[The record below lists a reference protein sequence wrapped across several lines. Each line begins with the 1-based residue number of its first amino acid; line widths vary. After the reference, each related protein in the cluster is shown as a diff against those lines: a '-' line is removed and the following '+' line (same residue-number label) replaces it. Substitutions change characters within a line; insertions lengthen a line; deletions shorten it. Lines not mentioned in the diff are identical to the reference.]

1 MKKSFILFVAASLL
15 FVSSCGA
22 KKSIS
27 GNSSFS
33 SYLSSISSSTSGEN
47 SSYTINSNIVTSS
60 EETNSS
66 PLVTSFTSSEA
77 ITSSSIDIVSSTSL
91 NSPSGTNPD
100 GGGQRLPLPTNIDD
114 KYEIGQ
120 DNKTMTTFAFENS
133 SLPKYFRYIYGN
145 NFVKGN
151 YYADGSAKFS
161 SSTAAKQ
168 GFQTGYFIGNKK
180 LEIRIHVGNL
190 YNSNDG
196 NKIDK
201 DSPVMS
207 IYGFS
212 EDGTLLQQVYIKEIN
227 KNNENNY
234 IRTYMAGN
242 DVAYLEFRFMQLP
255 YKGSQAYNISLKGIS
270 LIAWPY
276 ELQEER
282 HL

>member
-47 SSYTINSNIVTSS
+47 SSYTINSNIVTSN
-60 EETNSS
+60 EETSS
-66 PLVTSFTSSEA
+66 SSSLSSIISSET
-77 ITSSSIDIVSSTSL
+77 ITSSSIDVVSSTSL
-91 NSPSGTNPD
+91 NTPSGTNPD

-201 DSPVMS
+201 NSPVMS

-276 ELQEER
+276 EL
-282 HL
+282 

>member
-33 SYLSSISSSTSGEN
+33 SYLSSISSSTSCEV
-47 SSYTINSNIVTSS
+47 SSNTINSNIVTSS
-60 EETNSS
+60 EESNSS
-66 PLVTSFTSSEA
+66 SLVTSFTSSEA

-201 DSPVMS
+201 DLPVMS

-276 ELQEER
+276 EL
-282 HL
+282 

>member
-1 MKKSFILFVAASLL
+1 MA
-15 FVSSCGA
+15 
-22 KKSIS
+22 
-27 GNSSFS
+27 
-33 SYLSSISSSTSGEN
+33 
-47 SSYTINSNIVTSS
+47 
-60 EETNSS
+60 
-66 PLVTSFTSSEA
+66 
-77 ITSSSIDIVSSTSL
+77 
-91 NSPSGTNPD
+91 
-100 GGGQRLPLPTNIDD
+100 LPTNIDD
-114 KYEIGQ
+114 KYEIGSTNQ
-120 DNKTMTTFAFENS
+120 TMTTFAFENS

-161 SSTAAKQ
+161 SSISAKQ

-180 LEIRIHVGNL
+180 LEIRIHIGNL

-212 EDGTLLQQVYIKEIN
+212 EDGTLEQKVYIDQIN
-227 KNNENNY
+227 KNNENSY
-234 IRTYMAGN
+234 IRTYMVGTN
-242 DVAYLEFRFMQLP
+242 VSYLEFRFMQLP

-276 ELQEER
+276 EL
-282 HL
+282 

>member
-47 SSYTINSNIVTSS
+47 SSYTVNSNIVTSN

-66 PLVTSFTSSEA
+66 SLVTSFNSSEA
-77 ITSSSIDIVSSTSL
+77 ITFSSTQVVSSTSL

-201 DSPVMS
+201 NSPVMS

-212 EDGTLLQQVYIKEIN
+212 EDGTLLQQVYINEIN
-227 KNNENNY
+227 KDNENKY

-276 ELQEER
+276 EL
-282 HL
+282 

>member
-33 SYLSSISSSTSGEN
+33 SYLSSISSSTSGEV
-47 SSYTINSNIVTSS
+47 SSNTINSNIVTSS
-60 EETNSS
+60 EESNSS
-66 PLVTSFTSSEA
+66 SLVTSFTSSEA

-120 DNKTMTTFAFENS
+120 DNKTMTTFAFENY

-190 YNSNDG
+190 YNNNDG

-201 DSPVMS
+201 NSPVMS

-212 EDGTLLQQVYIKEIN
+212 EDGTLLQQVYINEIN
-227 KNNENNY
+227 KDNENKY

-276 ELQEER
+276 EL
-282 HL
+282 

>member
-47 SSYTINSNIVTSS
+47 SSYTVNSNIVTSN
-60 EETNSS
+60 EESNSS
-66 PLVTSFTSSEA
+66 SSLSSIISSET
-77 ITSSSIDIVSSTSL
+77 ITSSSIDVVSSTSL
-91 NSPSGTNPD
+91 NTPSGTNPD

-120 DNKTMTTFAFENS
+120 DNKTMTTFAFENY

-201 DSPVMS
+201 DLPVMS

-227 KNNENNY
+227 KDNENKY

-276 ELQEER
+276 EV
-282 HL
+282 

>member
-33 SYLSSISSSTSGEN
+33 SYLSSISSSTSGEV
-47 SSYTINSNIVTSS
+47 SSNTINSNIVTSS
-60 EETNSS
+60 EESNSS
-66 PLVTSFTSSEA
+66 SLVTSLTSSET
-77 ITSSSIDIVSSTSL
+77 ITSSSIDVISSTSL
-91 NSPSGTNPD
+91 NTPSGTNPD

-201 DSPVMS
+201 NSPVMS

-212 EDGTLLQQVYIKEIN
+212 EDGTLLQQVYINEIN
-227 KNNENNY
+227 KDNENQF

-276 ELQEER
+276 EL
-282 HL
+282 

>member
-1 MKKSFILFVAASLL
+1 MKKPFILFATVSLL
-15 FVSSCGA
+15 FVSSCGT
-22 KKSIS
+22 KKSINGHAS
-27 GNSSFS
+27 SQSMSSSLTSFPSEAVSSNITSNNIISSNEEVNSSS
-33 SYLSSISSSTSGEN
+33 LVTSC
-47 SSYTINSNIVTSS
+47 TSS
-60 EETNSS
+60 EK
-66 PLVTSFTSSEA
+66 
-77 ITSSSIDIVSSTSL
+77 ITSSSIDVVSSTSI
-91 NSPSGTNPD
+91 NTPSGTNPD

-201 DSPVMS
+201 NSPVMS

-212 EDGTLLQQVYIKEIN
+212 ENGTLLQQVYINEIN
-227 KNNENNY
+227 KDNENQF

-276 ELQEER
+276 EL
-282 HL
+282 

>member
-22 KKSIS
+22 KKGIS

-33 SYLSSISSSTSGEN
+33 SYLSSISSSTSGET
-47 SSYTINSNIVTSS
+47 SSYTINSNIVTSN
-60 EETNSS
+60 EETSS
-66 PLVTSFTSSEA
+66 SSSLSSIISSET
-77 ITSSSIDIVSSTSL
+77 ITSSSIDVVSSTSL

-201 DSPVMS
+201 DLPVMS

-276 ELQEER
+276 EL
-282 HL
+282 

>member
-1 MKKSFILFVAASLL
+1 MKKSFILFVTASLL

-47 SSYTINSNIVTSS
+47 SSYTINSNIVTSN
-60 EETNSS
+60 EETSS
-66 PLVTSFTSSEA
+66 SSSLSSIISSET
-77 ITSSSIDIVSSTSL
+77 ITSSSIDVVSSTSL
-91 NSPSGTNPD
+91 NTPSGTNPD

-201 DSPVMS
+201 DLPVMS

-212 EDGTLLQQVYIKEIN
+212 EDGTLLKKVYINEIN
-227 KNNENNY
+227 KNNENKY

-276 ELQEER
+276 EL
-282 HL
+282 

>member
-33 SYLSSISSSTSGEN
+33 SYLSSISSSTSGEV
-47 SSYTINSNIVTSS
+47 SSNTINSNIVTSS
-60 EETNSS
+60 EESNSS
-66 PLVTSFTSSEA
+66 SLVTSFTSSEA

-120 DNKTMTTFAFENS
+120 DNKTMTTFAFENY

-201 DSPVMS
+201 NSPVMS

-212 EDGTLLQQVYIKEIN
+212 EDGTLLQQVYINEIN
-227 KNNENNY
+227 KDNENKY
-234 IRTYMAGN
+234 IRTYMVGI

-276 ELQEER
+276 KL
-282 HL
+282 

>member
-1 MKKSFILFVAASLL
+1 MKKSFILFVAAALL

-33 SYLSSISSSTSGEN
+33 SYLSSISSSTSGET
-47 SSYTINSNIVTSS
+47 SSYTVNSNIVTSN
-60 EETNSS
+60 EETSS
-66 PLVTSFTSSEA
+66 SSSLSSIISSET
-77 ITSSSIDIVSSTSL
+77 ITSSSIDVVSSTSL
-91 NSPSGTNPD
+91 NTPSGTNPD

-201 DSPVMS
+201 DLPVMS

-212 EDGTLLQQVYIKEIN
+212 ENGTLLQQVYIKEIN

-276 ELQEER
+276 EL
-282 HL
+282 

>member
-33 SYLSSISSSTSGEN
+33 SYLSSISSSTSGET
-47 SSYTINSNIVTSS
+47 SSYTINSNIVISS
-60 EETNSS
+60 EATNSS
-66 PLVTSFTSSEA
+66 SSLSSIISSET
-77 ITSSSIDIVSSTSL
+77 ITSSSIDVVSSTSL

-212 EDGTLLQQVYIKEIN
+212 EDGTLLQQVYINEIN

-276 ELQEER
+276 EL
-282 HL
+282 

>member
-33 SYLSSISSSTSGEN
+33 SYLSSISSSTSGEV
-47 SSYTINSNIVTSS
+47 SSNTINSNIVTSS
-60 EETNSS
+60 EESNSS
-66 PLVTSFTSSEA
+66 SLVTYFTSSEA

-201 DSPVMS
+201 NSPVMS

>member
-47 SSYTINSNIVTSS
+47 SSYTINSNIVTSN
-60 EETNSS
+60 EETSS
-66 PLVTSFTSSEA
+66 SSSLSSIISSET
-77 ITSSSIDIVSSTSL
+77 ITSSSIDVISSTSL
-91 NSPSGTNPD
+91 NTPSGTNPD

-120 DNKTMTTFAFENS
+120 DNKTMTTFAFENY

-201 DSPVMS
+201 DLPVMS

-212 EDGTLLQQVYIKEIN
+212 EDGTLLQQVYINEIN
-227 KNNENNY
+227 KDNENKY

-276 ELQEER
+276 EL
-282 HL
+282 

>member
-1 MKKSFILFVAASLL
+1 MKKSFILFVAAALL

-33 SYLSSISSSTSGEN
+33 SYLSSISSSTSGET
-47 SSYTINSNIVTSS
+47 SSYTVNSNIVTSN
-60 EETNSS
+60 EETSS
-66 PLVTSFTSSEA
+66 SSSLSSIISSET
-77 ITSSSIDIVSSTSL
+77 ITSSSIDVVSSTSL
-91 NSPSGTNPD
+91 NTPSGTNPD

-120 DNKTMTTFAFENS
+120 DNKTMTTFAFENY

-201 DSPVMS
+201 DLPVMS

-212 EDGTLLQQVYIKEIN
+212 ENGTLLQQVYIKEIN

-276 ELQEER
+276 EL
-282 HL
+282 

>member
-22 KKSIS
+22 KKGIS

-33 SYLSSISSSTSGEN
+33 SYLSSISSSTSGEV
-47 SSYTINSNIVTSS
+47 SSNTINSNIVTSS
-60 EETNSS
+60 EESNSS
-66 PLVTSFTSSEA
+66 SLVTSFTSSEA

-120 DNKTMTTFAFENS
+120 DNKTMTTFAFENY

-190 YNSNDG
+190 YNNNDG

-201 DSPVMS
+201 NSPVMS

-276 ELQEER
+276 EL
-282 HL
+282 

>member
-1 MKKSFILFVAASLL
+1 MKKSFILFVAAALL

-22 KKSIS
+22 KKGIS

-33 SYLSSISSSTSGEN
+33 SYLSSISSYTSGEN
-47 SSYTINSNIVTSS
+47 SSYTINSNIVTSN
-60 EETNSS
+60 EETSS
-66 PLVTSFTSSEA
+66 SSSLSSIISSET
-77 ITSSSIDIVSSTSL
+77 ITSSSIDVVSSTSI
-91 NSPSGTNPD
+91 NTPSGTNPD

-201 DSPVMS
+201 DLPVMS

-276 ELQEER
+276 EL
-282 HL
+282 

>member
-1 MKKSFILFVAASLL
+1 
-15 FVSSCGA
+15 
-22 KKSIS
+22 
-27 GNSSFS
+27 
-33 SYLSSISSSTSGEN
+33 
-47 SSYTINSNIVTSS
+47 
-60 EETNSS
+60 
-66 PLVTSFTSSEA
+66 
-77 ITSSSIDIVSSTSL
+77 
-91 NSPSGTNPD
+91 
-100 GGGQRLPLPTNIDD
+100 
-114 KYEIGQ
+114 
-120 DNKTMTTFAFENS
+120 MTTFAFENS

-201 DSPVMS
+201 DLPVMS

-212 EDGTLLQQVYIKEIN
+212 EDGTLLKKVYINEIN
-227 KNNENNY
+227 KNNENKY

>member
-22 KKSIS
+22 KKGIS

-33 SYLSSISSSTSGEN
+33 SYLSSISSSTSGEV
-47 SSYTINSNIVTSS
+47 SSNTINSNIVTSS
-60 EETNSS
+60 EESNSS
-66 PLVTSFTSSEA
+66 SLVTSFSSSEA
-77 ITSSSIDIVSSTSL
+77 ITSSSIDVVSSTSI
-91 NSPSGTNPD
+91 NTPSGTNPD

-201 DSPVMS
+201 DLPVMS

-212 EDGTLLQQVYIKEIN
+212 EDGTLLQQVYINEIN
-227 KNNENNY
+227 KDSENKY
-234 IRTYMAGN
+234 IRTYIAGN

-276 ELQEER
+276 EL
-282 HL
+282 

>member
-47 SSYTINSNIVTSS
+47 SSYTVNSNIVTSN
-60 EETNSS
+60 EETSS
-66 PLVTSFTSSEA
+66 SSSLSSIISSET
-77 ITSSSIDIVSSTSL
+77 ITSSSIDVVSSTSL
-91 NSPSGTNPD
+91 NTPSGTNPD

-120 DNKTMTTFAFENS
+120 DNKTMTTFTFENS

-168 GFQTGYFIGNKK
+168 GFQTGYFISNKK

-201 DSPVMS
+201 DLPVMS

-212 EDGTLLQQVYIKEIN
+212 EDGTLLQQVYINEIN
-227 KNNENNY
+227 KDNENKY

-276 ELQEER
+276 EL
-282 HL
+282 

>member
-33 SYLSSISSSTSGEN
+33 SYLSSISSSTSGEV
-47 SSYTINSNIVTSS
+47 SSNTINSNIVTSS
-60 EETNSS
+60 EESNSS
-66 PLVTSFTSSEA
+66 SLVTSFTSSEA

-120 DNKTMTTFAFENS
+120 DNKTMTTFAFENY

-190 YNSNDG
+190 YNNNDG

-201 DSPVMS
+201 NSPVMS

-276 ELQEER
+276 EL
-282 HL
+282 

>member
-1 MKKSFILFVAASLL
+1 MKKSLILFVAASLL

-22 KKSIS
+22 KKGIS

-33 SYLSSISSSTSGEN
+33 SYLSSISSSTSGET
-47 SSYTINSNIVTSS
+47 SSYTINSNIVTSN
-60 EETNSS
+60 EETSS
-66 PLVTSFTSSEA
+66 SSSLSSIISSET
-77 ITSSSIDIVSSTSL
+77 ITSSSIDVVSSTSL
-91 NSPSGTNPD
+91 NTPSGTNPD

-201 DSPVMS
+201 DLPVMS

-212 EDGTLLQQVYIKEIN
+212 EDGTLLQQVYINEIN

-276 ELQEER
+276 EL
-282 HL
+282 

>member
-47 SSYTINSNIVTSS
+47 SSYTINSNIVTSN
-60 EETNSS
+60 EETSS
-66 PLVTSFTSSEA
+66 SSSLSSIISSET
-77 ITSSSIDIVSSTSL
+77 ITSSSIDVVSSTSL

-201 DSPVMS
+201 NSPVMS

-212 EDGTLLQQVYIKEIN
+212 EDGTLLQQVYINEIN
-227 KNNENNY
+227 KDNENKY

-276 ELQEER
+276 EL
-282 HL
+282 

>member
-22 KKSIS
+22 KKGIS

-33 SYLSSISSSTSGEN
+33 SYLSSISSSTSGEV
-47 SSYTINSNIVTSS
+47 SSNTINSNIVTSS
-60 EETNSS
+60 EESNSS
-66 PLVTSFTSSEA
+66 SLVTSFTSSEA
-77 ITSSSIDIVSSTSL
+77 ITSSSIDVVSSTSL

-201 DSPVMS
+201 DLPVMS

-212 EDGTLLQQVYIKEIN
+212 EDGTLLQKVYINEIN
-227 KNNENNY
+227 KDNENKY
-234 IRTYMAGN
+234 IKTYMAGN

-276 ELQEER
+276 EL
-282 HL
+282 

>member
-33 SYLSSISSSTSGEN
+33 SYLSSISSSTSGEV
-47 SSYTINSNIVTSS
+47 SSNTINSNIVTSS
-60 EETNSS
+60 EESNSS
-66 PLVTSFTSSEA
+66 SLVTSFTSSEA

-201 DSPVMS
+201 NSPVMS

-276 ELQEER
+276 EL
-282 HL
+282 

>member
-33 SYLSSISSSTSGEN
+33 SYLSSISSSTSGET
-47 SSYTINSNIVTSS
+47 SSYTVNSNIVTSN
-60 EETNSS
+60 EETSS
-66 PLVTSFTSSEA
+66 SSSLSSIISSET
-77 ITSSSIDIVSSTSL
+77 ITSSSIDVVSSTSL
-91 NSPSGTNPD
+91 NTPSGTNPD

-190 YNSNDG
+190 YNNNDG

-201 DSPVMS
+201 NSPVMS

>member
-33 SYLSSISSSTSGEN
+33 SYLSSISSSTSGEV
-47 SSYTINSNIVTSS
+47 SSNTINSNIVTSS
-60 EETNSS
+60 EESNSS
-66 PLVTSFTSSEA
+66 SLVTSFTSSEA

>member
-47 SSYTINSNIVTSS
+47 SSYTINSNIVTSN
-60 EETNSS
+60 EENSS
-66 PLVTSFTSSEA
+66 SSSLSSIISSET
-77 ITSSSIDIVSSTSL
+77 ITSSSIDVVSSTSL
-91 NSPSGTNPD
+91 NTPSGTNPD

-201 DSPVMS
+201 NSPVMS

>member
-33 SYLSSISSSTSGEN
+33 SYLSSISSSTSGEV
-47 SSYTINSNIVTSS
+47 SSNTINSNIVTSS
-60 EETNSS
+60 EESNSS
-66 PLVTSFTSSEA
+66 SLVTSFTSSEA

-120 DNKTMTTFAFENS
+120 DNKTMTTFAFENY

-201 DSPVMS
+201 NSPVMS

-212 EDGTLLQQVYIKEIN
+212 EDGTLLQQVYINEIN
-227 KNNENNY
+227 KDNENKY
-234 IRTYMAGN
+234 IRTYMVGI

-276 ELQEER
+276 EL
-282 HL
+282 

>member
-33 SYLSSISSSTSGEN
+33 SYLSSISSSTSGET
-47 SSYTINSNIVTSS
+47 SSYTVNSNIVTSN
-60 EETNSS
+60 EESNSS
-66 PLVTSFTSSEA
+66 SLVTSFTSSEA
-77 ITSSSIDIVSSTSL
+77 ITSSSIDVVSSTSL

-201 DSPVMS
+201 DLPVMS

-212 EDGTLLQQVYIKEIN
+212 EDGTLLKKVYINEIN
-227 KNNENNY
+227 KNNENKY

>member
-47 SSYTINSNIVTSS
+47 SSYTINSNIVTSN
-60 EETNSS
+60 EETSS
-66 PLVTSFTSSEA
+66 SSSLSSIISSET
-77 ITSSSIDIVSSTSL
+77 ITSSSIDVISSTSL
-91 NSPSGTNPD
+91 NTPSGTNPD

-120 DNKTMTTFAFENS
+120 DNKTMTTFAFENY

-151 YYADGSAKFS
+151 YYSDGSAKFS

-201 DSPVMS
+201 DLPVMS

-212 EDGTLLQQVYIKEIN
+212 EDGTLLQQVYINEIN
-227 KNNENNY
+227 KDNENKY

-276 ELQEER
+276 EL
-282 HL
+282 

>member
-33 SYLSSISSSTSGEN
+33 SYLSSISSSTSGEV
-47 SSYTINSNIVTSS
+47 SSNTINSNIVTSS
-60 EETNSS
+60 EESNSS
-66 PLVTSFTSSEA
+66 SLVTSFTSSEA

-120 DNKTMTTFAFENS
+120 DNKTMTTFAFENY

-201 DSPVMS
+201 NSPVMS

-212 EDGTLLQQVYIKEIN
+212 EDGTLLQQVYINEIN
-227 KNNENNY
+227 KDNENKY

-276 ELQEER
+276 EL
-282 HL
+282 

>member
-22 KKSIS
+22 KKGIS

-47 SSYTINSNIVTSS
+47 SSYTINSNIVTSN
-60 EETNSS
+60 EETSS
-66 PLVTSFTSSEA
+66 SSSLSSIISSET
-77 ITSSSIDIVSSTSL
+77 ITSSSIDVVSSTSI
-91 NSPSGTNPD
+91 NTPSGTNPD

-190 YNSNDG
+190 YNNNDG

-201 DSPVMS
+201 NSPVMS

-212 EDGTLLQQVYIKEIN
+212 EDGTLLQQVYINEIN
-227 KNNENNY
+227 KDNENKY
-234 IRTYMAGN
+234 IRTYMVGI

-276 ELQEER
+276 EL
-282 HL
+282 

>member
-47 SSYTINSNIVTSS
+47 SSYTINSNIVTSN
-60 EETNSS
+60 EETSS
-66 PLVTSFTSSEA
+66 SSSLSSIISSET
-77 ITSSSIDIVSSTSL
+77 ITSSSIDVISSTSL
-91 NSPSGTNPD
+91 NTPSGANPD

-201 DSPVMS
+201 NSPVMS

-276 ELQEER
+276 EL
-282 HL
+282 

>member
-22 KKSIS
+22 KKGIS

-33 SYLSSISSSTSGEN
+33 SYLSSISSSTSGEV
-47 SSYTINSNIVTSS
+47 SSNTINSNIVTSS
-60 EETNSS
+60 EESNSS
-66 PLVTSFTSSEA
+66 SLVTSFSSSEA
-77 ITSSSIDIVSSTSL
+77 ITSSSIDVVSSTSI
-91 NSPSGTNPD
+91 NTPSGTNPD

-201 DSPVMS
+201 DLPVMS

-276 ELQEER
+276 EL
-282 HL
+282 

>member
-33 SYLSSISSSTSGEN
+33 SYLSSISSSTSGET
-47 SSYTINSNIVTSS
+47 SSYTVNSNIVTSN
-60 EETNSS
+60 EETSS
-66 PLVTSFTSSEA
+66 SSSLSSIISSET
-77 ITSSSIDIVSSTSL
+77 ITSSSIDVVSSTSL
-91 NSPSGTNPD
+91 NTPSGTNPD

-120 DNKTMTTFAFENS
+120 DNKTMTTFAFENY

-201 DSPVMS
+201 NSPVMS

-212 EDGTLLQQVYIKEIN
+212 EDGTLLQQVYINEIN
-227 KNNENNY
+227 KDNENKY

>member
-1 MKKSFILFVAASLL
+1 MKKSFILFVGASLL

-33 SYLSSISSSTSGEN
+33 SYLSSISSSTSGEV
-47 SSYTINSNIVTSS
+47 SSNTINSNIVTSN
-60 EETNSS
+60 EETSS
-66 PLVTSFTSSEA
+66 SSSLSSIISSET
-77 ITSSSIDIVSSTSL
+77 ITSSSIDVVSSTSL

-201 DSPVMS
+201 NSPVMS

-212 EDGTLLQQVYIKEIN
+212 EDGTLLQQVYINEIN
-227 KNNENNY
+227 KDNENKY

>member
-1 MKKSFILFVAASLL
+1 MKKSFILFVAAALL

-33 SYLSSISSSTSGEN
+33 SYLSSISSSTSGET
-47 SSYTINSNIVTSS
+47 SSYTVNSNIVTSN
-60 EETNSS
+60 EETSS
-66 PLVTSFTSSEA
+66 SSSLSSIISSET
-77 ITSSSIDIVSSTSL
+77 ITSSSIDVVSSTSL
-91 NSPSGTNPD
+91 NTPSGTNPD

-120 DNKTMTTFAFENS
+120 DNKTMTTFAFENY

-201 DSPVMS
+201 NSPVMS

-212 EDGTLLQQVYIKEIN
+212 EDGTLLQQVYINEIN
-227 KNNENNY
+227 KDNENKY